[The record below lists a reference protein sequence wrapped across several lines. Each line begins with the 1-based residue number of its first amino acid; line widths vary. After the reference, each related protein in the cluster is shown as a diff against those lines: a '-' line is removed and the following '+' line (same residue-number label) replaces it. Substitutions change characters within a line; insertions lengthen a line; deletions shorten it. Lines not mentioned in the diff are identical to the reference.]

1 MVLKESYNMKVP
13 PITTV
18 SSTDFTIVPAPVNIS
33 IVLMKIV
40 KLLEVTSLNALSDY
54 DINQLWLPLV
64 VYDNTDQKKQPD
76 LTLHWAQPAVTY
88 FLIINM
94 LYLFFMKYRQS

>member
-1 MVLKESYNMKVP
+1 MKDP

-88 FLIINM
+88 FFNNK
-94 LYLFFMKYRQS
+94 YVVFVFMKYRQS